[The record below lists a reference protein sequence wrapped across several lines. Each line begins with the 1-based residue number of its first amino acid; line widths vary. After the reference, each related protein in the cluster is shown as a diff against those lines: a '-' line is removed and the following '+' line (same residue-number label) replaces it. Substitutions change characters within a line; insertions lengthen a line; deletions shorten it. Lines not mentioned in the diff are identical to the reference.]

1 MLLDKGMVKKDVRIN
16 NKVLMSDKHVLYI
29 FGMDRDE
36 VDLVFCNFD
45 TKHNKKEK
53 KTSIFIKNSEVNT
66 AMNIVLK
73 LLASNKIISYE
84 LKNTSLIDDYGEM
97 VSEDES

>member
-1 MLLDKGMVKKDVRIN
+1 
-16 NKVLMSDKHVLYI
+16 
-29 FGMDRDE
+29 MDRDE
-36 VDLVFCNFD
+36 VDLVFGNFE
-45 TKHNKKEK
+45 TRHQKEEN

-66 AMNIVLK
+66 AINIVLK

-84 LKNTSLIDDYGEM
+84 LKNTGLIDDYGEV